1 MLKCC
6 LVKSQLPTPKLRLG
20 LFGKGIASGQTSK
33 TSKGIDHRE
42 YEQPCPALALDA
54 DRTCFSAPDLQ
65 FQNDT
70 FMKKRKR
77 LPIPLSS
84 STEGE
89 DVELPVDSQSSEVSM
104 AKIRK
109 PKVTTRDARKMAND
123 SKRPE
128 AQISRA
134 RSEKSVSSNG
144 GASAAEQ
151 SKNPSRPGNRQA
163 SPDWPT
169 ILPEDDEPDETE
181 SPEVHKTHATQEKAV
196 RGQPG
201 VNLSHMTNSVAIVPL
216 STEENNFLPHE
227 MRVDAEAA
235 TTIPRPNGDEE
246 GLRNKEQHST
256 QQYRNDSCS
265 PSLDAESY
273 ADMLAQALAG
283 SSAESSCLVIDP
295 EVNESGKIDEGA
307 MLPVPDDRDPAE
319 QDTYFDRHQQGSRP
333 IRHFVEVFDD
343 VSQQG
348 RDTDVDYISNCKA
361 GRQAHERYDV
371 EEAENGEVPFNA
383 RLPLTNRKSLAMDQD
398 DQYLKT
404 NTHVAFEREVP
415 QLSDTPAP
423 DISSFE
429 SAALDME
436 VDVEYQVTDSAMKN
450 NTLDIFGTDAEQ
462 ARKVLYGTRVHR

>member
-1 MLKCC
+1 
-6 LVKSQLPTPKLRLG
+6 LG

-54 DRTCFSAPDLQ
+54 DRTCFSAPDLH

-109 PKVTTRDARKMAND
+109 PKVTTRDARKMADD

-128 AQISRA
+128 AHISRA
-134 RSEKSVSSNG
+134 RSEKSVSPDG
-144 GASAAEQ
+144 GANAAEQ
-151 SKNPSRPGNRQA
+151 SKNLSRPGNREA

-181 SPEVHKTHATQEKAV
+181 SVEVHKTHATQEKVV
-196 RGQPG
+196 RDQPG
-201 VNLSHMTNSVAIVPL
+201 VNLSHMKNSVAIMPL
-216 STEENNFLPHE
+216 SIKENNFLSHE

-235 TTIPRPNGDEE
+235 TTIPGPNGDEE
-246 GLRNKEQHST
+246 ELRNKE
-256 QQYRNDSCS
+256 QYRNDSCS

-307 MLPVPDDRDPAE
+307 MFPVTDDRDPAE
-319 QDTYFDRHQQGSRP
+319 QDMYSDRQQGSRPIRP

-343 VSQQG
+343 DSQQG
-348 RDTDVDYISNCKA
+348 RDTDIDYISNCKA

-398 DQYLKT
+398 AQYLKT
-404 NTHVAFEREVP
+404 TTHVAFEREVP